1 MVLRC
6 LWSGSLW
13 TSAGGRTTSR
23 RTTSRKVGSLLGD
36 GRRIPS
42 VPIPHHTHIL
52 LARARA
58 PYSPPR
64 LRNGSFAH
72 ASRSGGQRNFLE
84 LQALH
89 PAQPPAPV
97 LYSDCTL
104 LYTGR
109 SLDPRNI
116 TGAQRASSARSVSP
130 LVCSSDCLPASP
142 PYACSSPSH
151 ANRST
156 GQRNT
161 TQSSTVLARPV
172 CPHVCDSDSARATT
186 PSSFSPC
193 GAPLPL
199 SLLLAH
205 NLLVPRVH

>member
-1 MVLRC
+1 MARHGLR
-6 LWSGSLW
+6 
-13 TSAGGRTTSR
+13 TRPPGGEPEAADDDAAEAAD
-23 RTTSRKVGSLLGD
+23 GD
-36 GRRIPS
+36 GRRTPS
-42 VPIPHHTHIL
+42 GPIPHHTHIL

-142 PYACSSPSH
+142 PHACSSPSH

-161 TQSSTVLARPV
+161 TQSSTVLLARPV

-186 PSSFSPC
+186 PSSFSLC